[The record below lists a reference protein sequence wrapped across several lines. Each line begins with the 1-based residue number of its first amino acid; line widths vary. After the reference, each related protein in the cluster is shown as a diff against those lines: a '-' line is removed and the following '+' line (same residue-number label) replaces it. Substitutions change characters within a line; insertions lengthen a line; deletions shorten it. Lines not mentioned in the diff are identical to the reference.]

1 MVKIILASKSKVRKQ
16 ILDDNNIFTEVQN
29 SNLDED
35 IVKESLIKEKASPEL
50 ISKNLA
56 ELKANKV
63 SQKNQGFLVIGA
75 DSVIDLDGELI
86 SKPIN
91 RDQALEILKKLNGK
105 KHNLISSVCIS
116 QNGAMIW
123 NYTDKATLTMKQ
135 FSLDELKSYLS
146 KITDEALY
154 AYNVYQI
161 EGEGRKLFLNI
172 EGDEDTIMGLPI
184 KKNKTILK
192 QLRMKKY
199 LVIGNPIDH
208 SLSPKLQNWWLK
220 ENNIDATYD
229 KIKLEV
235 DEIKNFIQEIKE
247 QKIAGCNV
255 TVPFKKTVIPFLDR
269 LSPEAEQTQSVNT
282 ITYDNGDLVGHN
294 TDIAGFDSAIKKL
307 DFSLKGK
314 KVMILGAGGVV
325 PSIIFALQ
333 KMNVQ
338 EITISNRTKE
348 RAENLKV
355 LFNNIKILKWGNLT
369 DFHMVINATS
379 LGLNNEKINLKFSSS
394 GNDRLFYDVIYNP
407 HETQFLKMG
416 KQLGCKI
423 ENGKTMFV
431 YQALEAFKLWHSIE
445 PKVNTDTFKLLDND

>member
-1 MVKIILASKSKVRKQ
+1 
-16 ILDDNNIFTEVQN
+16 
-29 SNLDED
+29 
-35 IVKESLIKEKASPEL
+35 
-50 ISKNLA
+50 
-56 ELKANKV
+56 
-63 SQKNQGFLVIGA
+63 
-75 DSVIDLDGELI
+75 
-86 SKPIN
+86 
-91 RDQALEILKKLNGK
+91 
-105 KHNLISSVCIS
+105 
-116 QNGAMIW
+116 
-123 NYTDKATLTMKQ
+123 
-135 FSLDELKSYLS
+135 
-146 KITDEALY
+146 
-154 AYNVYQI
+154 
-161 EGEGRKLFLNI
+161 
-172 EGDEDTIMGLPI
+172 
-184 KKNKTILK
+184 
-192 QLRMKKY
+192 MKKY

-235 DEIKNFIQEIKE
+235 HEIKNFIQEIKE

-355 LFNNIKILKWGNLT
+355 LFNNIKILEWGNLT

-416 KQLGCKI
+416 KQLGCKT

-431 YQALEAFKLWHSIE
+431 YQALEAFKLWHKIE
-445 PKVNTDTFKLLDND
+445 PEVNSNTFKLLEND